1 MPDHWICMDCAM
13 LGPNGGDCAACGE
26 GPLLDLR
33 DSQVRVTLRQQDAE
47 RSRQRNG
54 KLLVIA
60 SAIAAVM
67 GFPIVFVLG
76 TVIGVGAAIGLGA
89 GGYALLRL
97 VFPYRARFG
106 SVT

>member
-1 MPDHWICMDCAM
+1 MADTWICMDCATV
-13 LGPNGGDCAACGE
+13 GANPGNCTACGE

-33 DSQVRVTLRQQDAE
+33 DPQVRVTLRQQDAE

-54 KLLVIA
+54 RLLVAA
-60 SAIAAVM
+60 SAIAAVL
-67 GFPIVFVLG
+67 GFPLVFVLG
-76 TVIGVGAAIGLGA
+76 TVVGVLAVIGLGA

-97 VFPYRARFG
+97 LLPYRARFG